1 MAGDLPGIFDKIVA
15 LQEAITPPTGEKA
28 MKAYDEPPGD
38 VALFPCFVNI
48 EEEGV
53 EIIRSP
59 GLRQQKFVIN
69 MHLLFAP
76 GVQKYGVRS
85 RRLWVKP
92 VIDAFDNAIRFDN
105 EQAPVQYAPIES
117 VSFAPVD
124 INNTEYVAATF
135 VLRAWLAEAF
145 TFDA

>member
-48 EEEGV
+48 EAEDI
-53 EIIRSP
+53 EINRKAS
-59 GLRQQKFVIN
+59 LRTQTFTID
-69 MHLLFAP
+69 MHLLFMP
-76 GVQKYGVRS
+76 GNQKYGVRS

-92 VIDAFDNAIRFDN
+92 VIDAFDGAVRLDN
-105 EQAPVQYAPIES
+105 EQAPVQYAPVES
-117 VSFAPVD
+117 VSFAPVTL
-124 INNTEYVAATF
+124 NGMEYIAATF
-135 VLRAWLAEAF
+135 RLTAHLAEAF
-145 TFDA
+145 DFGA

>member
-53 EIIRSP
+53 EIVRSP
-59 GLRQQKFVIN
+59 GLRQQKFSIN

-76 GVQKYGVRS
+76 GAQKYAVRS
-85 RRLWVKP
+85 RRLWIKP
-92 VIDAFDNAIRFDN
+92 VIDAFDGAVRLDN
-105 EQAPVQYAPIES
+105 EQAPVQYAPIDS
-117 VSFAPVD
+117 VSFEPVN
-124 INNTEYVAATF
+124 INQVEYIAATF

-145 TFDA
+145 DFGA